1 MEAFRKEWLVAWL
14 RAVLVLLAAAGVRQS
29 LRWAEAQH
37 GRAVTLAE
45 ARLVFPEAGLVGLRE
60 PGAGMQE
67 VRDGNGVVLG
77 KVLLTQPDQ
86 REVKGYAGP
95 TQVVAG
101 MGMDGRLAAWE
112 ILASADTEEHVAQV
126 RSDAAFRGHLDGWQR
141 GADVPDVAVA
151 GSTLTSQAIRE
162 SLLRRLGGV
171 AEGKSVRFPEPVT
184 LEEVRALFP
193 AAALLEDWGN
203 GWRVLDGT
211 GEILGEVLR
220 SAPWADGV
228 RGYQGA
234 TEVLIGLDAAGQTVV
249 GVKMRRSEDNEPYVG
264 YVREDTGWLEAFRGK
279 TVKEV
284 AAMDFAQAGI
294 EGVSGA
300 TLTSFAVAESVRLR
314 CAEAGKATR
323 GDAGKGAVRAL
334 PLADLA
340 LGLVALGGVG
350 MSFSGW
356 RGRRWLRRTW
366 QVVLVLVPGV
376 WLGSLLALPLF
387 EGWMRHG
394 VGWRVMPGMV
404 LLAAVALLM
413 PVATGRQVYCHQIC
427 PHGALQE
434 WLGGRLRTRAVPA
447 RWDRWLR
454 RVPGLLLVLA
464 FLSVALSWGWPLAD
478 FEAFDAWVPRV
489 AGVASWV
496 LAVLGLGAALVIP
509 QAYCRY
515 GCPTGALLRFLR
527 RSGGRGW
534 GWSDAMAVA
543 CAAAAWFPWLRL
555 QAGWDR
561 PAAAGESAPH
571 RLSGTAFG
579 TNWSLQL
586 RSPVPDG
593 LRSQLEAELERVDH
607 GISAWRSDSVL
618 SAFHG
623 SGAGQEFPVPAW
635 IAELAREARHL
646 SEVSS
651 GAFDATIGPIVAAW
665 GFGAGARKGR
675 EPEALER
682 DALRARC
689 GWWKVEAGPGFLRRD
704 DPVVR
709 LDLTPLGEGAALDAM
724 ASVLDKSVSGPW
736 LLSLGG
742 ELRAR
747 GRWNVRIE
755 STGHATV
762 LTDAALSTSGTSRA
776 RHGQRSHLIDAR
788 NGRPV
793 AHDTVSVTVRHAS
806 SSHAD
811 GWATA
816 LAVLGTSDGVALADR
831 VGIAAL
837 FVRETADGPV
847 VEVSEAWD
855 NAPRITRSAP

>member
-1 MEAFRKEWLVAWL
+1 MESFRKAWL
-14 RAVLVLLAAAGVRQS
+14 AACLRAALVLLAAAGVRQS
-29 LRWAEAQH
+29 LRWAEAQQ

-45 ARLVFPEAGLVGLRE
+45 ARLVFPRAALVGLRE
-60 PGAGMQE
+60 PGHGLQE
-67 VRDGNGVVLG
+67 VRDGDGVVLG

-101 MGMDGRLAAWE
+101 MGTDGRLAGWE

-126 RSDAAFRGHLDGWQR
+126 RADAAFRGHLDGWQR
-141 GADVPDVAVA
+141 GVDVPEVAVA
-151 GSTLTSQAIRE
+151 RSTLTSRAIRE

-184 LEEVRALFP
+184 LEEVRAIFP
-193 AAALLEDWGN
+193 AAASLVDSGN
-203 GWRVLDGT
+203 GWQVLDGT
-211 GEILGEVLR
+211 GEVLGEVLR
-220 SAPWADGV
+220 SAPWTDGV

-234 TEVLIGLDAAGQTVV
+234 TEVLIGLDAAGQKVV

-279 TVKEV
+279 TLQEV
-284 AAMDFAQAGI
+284 AAVDFAEAGI

-314 CAEAGKATR
+314 CAEAGKASR
-323 GDAGKGAVRAL
+323 SDAVKASARAL

-340 LGLVALGGVG
+340 LGLVVLGGLG

-413 PVATGRQVYCHQIC
+413 PIATGRQVYCHQIC

-454 RVPGLLLVLA
+454 CVPGLLLVLA

-478 FEAFDAWVPRV
+478 CEAFDAWVPRV
-489 AGVASWV
+489 AGLASWV
-496 LAVLGLGAALVIP
+496 LAVGGLGAGLVIP

-534 GWSDAMAVA
+534 GWGDAMAVV
-543 CAAAAWFPWLRL
+543 CAAVAWFPWLRL

-561 PAAAGESAPH
+561 PAAAAESAPH

-586 RSPVPDG
+586 RAPVPDG
-593 LRSQLEAELERVDH
+593 LRNQLEAELERVDR

-618 SAFHG
+618 AAFHG
-623 SGAGQEFPVPAW
+623 SEAGRDFPVPAW
-635 IAELAREARHL
+635 IAGLTEEARHL
-646 SEVSS
+646 SEATS

-665 GFGAGARKGR
+665 GFGAGARGGR
-675 EPEALER
+675 EPGDPELEE
-682 DALRARC
+682 LRVRC
-689 GWWKVEAGPGFLRRD
+689 GWWKVQAGPGFLRRD
-704 DPVVR
+704 DPAVR
-709 LDLTPLGEGAALDAM
+709 LDLTPLGEGEAIDAM
-724 ASVLDKSVSGPW
+724 AAVLDKSIHGPW

-747 GRWNVRIE
+747 GRWHVRIE
-755 STGHATV
+755 STGHDTV
-762 LTDAALSTSGTSRA
+762 LADTALSTSGTSRA
-776 RHGQRSHLIDAR
+776 RRAQRSHLIDAR

-806 SSHAD
+806 SSCAD

-816 LAVLGTSDGVALADR
+816 LAVLGTEEGMAVADR
-831 VGIAAL
+831 MGIAAL

-847 VEVSEAWD
+847 LAASEAWEA
-855 NAPRITRSAP
+855 APRITRSAP

>member
-1 MEAFRKEWLVAWL
+1 MVAWL
-14 RAVLVLLAAAGVRQS
+14 RVLLVLLAAAGVRQS
-29 LRWAEAQH
+29 LRWAEAQE

-45 ARLVFPEAGLVGLRE
+45 ARLVFPEAGIVGLRE
-60 PGAGMQE
+60 PGHGMQE
-67 VRDGNGVVLG
+67 VRDGNGGVLG

-101 MGMDGRLAAWE
+101 MGMDGRLAGWE

-141 GADVPDVAVA
+141 GVEVPQMAVA
-151 GSTLTSQAIRE
+151 GSTLTSRAIRE

-184 LEEVRALFP
+184 LEEVRKLFP
-193 AAALLEDWGN
+193 AAASLVDSGN
-203 GWRVLDGT
+203 GWRVLDGV
-211 GEILGEVLR
+211 GGMLGEVLR

-249 GVKMRRSEDNEPYVG
+249 GVRMRRSEDNEPYAG
-264 YVREDTGWLEAFRGK
+264 YVREDQGWLEAFRGK
-279 TVKEV
+279 TVQEV
-284 AAMDFAQAGI
+284 AAMDFAEAGI

-314 CAEAGKATR
+314 CAEAAKAFHS
-323 GDAGKGAVRAL
+323 DAGKSSGLVL

-350 MSFSGW
+350 MAFSGW
-356 RGRRWLRRTW
+356 RGRRRLRRAW

-404 LLAAVALLM
+404 LLAAVALLT

-478 FEAFDAWVPRV
+478 LEAFDAWVPRI

-496 LAVLGLGAALVIP
+496 LAVLGLGLALVIP

-527 RSGGRGW
+527 RSGGWGW
-534 GWSDAMAVA
+534 GDTMAVV
-543 CAAAAWFPWLRL
+543 CAGVAWFPWLRL

-561 PAAAGESAPH
+561 PAAVAASAPH
-571 RLSGTAFG
+571 RVGGIAFG

-586 RSPVPDG
+586 RSPVPEG
-593 LRSQLEAELERVDH
+593 LRSQLEAELARVDH
-607 GISAWRSDSVL
+607 GISAWRGDSVL

-623 SGAGQEFPVPAW
+623 SGVGREFPVPPW
-635 IAELAREARHL
+635 IAELAREARQL
-646 SEVSS
+646 SEASA
-651 GAFDATIGPIVAAW
+651 GAFDATIGPLVAAW
-665 GFGAGARKGR
+665 GFGAGAREGR
-675 EPEALER
+675 EPAELEI

-689 GWWKVEAGPGFLRRD
+689 GWWKVQAGPGFLWRD
-704 DPVVR
+704 DPAVR

-724 ASVLDKSVSGPW
+724 ALVLDRSVNGPW

-747 GRWNVRIE
+747 GRWHVRIE
-755 STGHATV
+755 STGHDTV
-762 LTDAALSTSGTSRA
+762 LADASLSTSGTSRA
-776 RHGQRSHLIDAR
+776 RRGQRSHLIDAR

-806 SSHAD
+806 SSLAD

-816 LAVLGTSDGVALADR
+816 LAVLGSEEGMALADR
-831 VGIAAL
+831 LGIAAH
-837 FVRETADGPV
+837 FVRETTDGSV
-847 VEVSEAWD
+847 VEVSAAWD
-855 NAPRITRSAP
+855 TAPAITRSAP

>member
-1 MEAFRKEWLVAWL
+1 MEPFRKAWLSAWL

-29 LRWAEAQH
+29 LRWAEAQET
-37 GRAVTLAE
+37 RAVTIAE
-45 ARLVFPEAGLVGLRE
+45 ARLVFPEAGTVGLRE
-60 PGAGMQE
+60 PDTGTQE
-67 VRDGNGVVLG
+67 VRDASGVVLG
-77 KVLLTQPDQ
+77 KVVLTQPDQ

-95 TQVVAG
+95 TQLVAG
-101 MGMDGRLAAWE
+101 IGPDGRLAGWE
-112 ILASADTEEHVAQV
+112 ILGSADTGEHVAQV
-126 RSDAAFRGHLDGWQR
+126 RADAAFRGHLHGWQR
-141 GADVPDVAVA
+141 GTEVPDVVVA

-171 AEGKSVRFPEPVT
+171 AAGQSVRFPEPVT
-184 LEEVRALFP
+184 LAEVRGLFP
-193 AAALLEDWGN
+193 GAASLAESMH
-203 GWRVLDGT
+203 GWQVLDGT
-211 GEILGEVLR
+211 GGRLGEVLR

-234 TEVLIGLDAAGQTVV
+234 TEVLIGLDAAGQRVV
-249 GVKMRRSEDNEPYVG
+249 DVRMRRSEDNEPYVG
-264 YVREDTGWLEAFRGK
+264 YVREDTGWLAAFRGK
-279 TVKEV
+279 TVEEV
-284 AAMDFAQAGI
+284 AAMDFAQAGL

-314 CAEAGKATR
+314 CAEAEKAPR
-323 GDAGKGAVRAL
+323 KDAGNRL
-334 PLADLA
+334 PMAMAAADLA

-350 MSFSGW
+350 MAFSGW
-356 RGRRWLRRTW
+356 RGRPWLRRAW
-366 QVVLVLVPGV
+366 QAVLVVVPGIS
-376 WLGSLLALPLF
+376 LGSLLALPLF

-404 LLAAVALLM
+404 LLAAVAVLM

-434 WLGGRLRTRAVPA
+434 WLGGWLRKRAIPA

-478 FEAFDAWVPRV
+478 FEAFDAWIPRV
-489 AGVASWV
+489 AGMSSWV
-496 LAVLGLGAALVIP
+496 LAVLGLAAALVIP

-534 GWSDAMAVA
+534 GWSDVMALA
-543 CAAAAWFPWLRL
+543 CAALAWFPWLRL

-561 PAAAGESAPH
+561 PAAVAASAPD

-586 RSPVPDG
+586 RSPAPDG
-593 LRSQLEAELERVDH
+593 LRSQLEAELAKVDH

-618 SAFHG
+618 AAFHG
-623 SGAGQEFPVPAW
+623 SEAGRDFPVPAW
-635 IAELAREARHL
+635 IAALAGEARQL
-646 SEVSS
+646 SAATS
-651 GAFDATIGPIVAAW
+651 GAFDATVGPVVAAW
-665 GFGAGARKGR
+665 GFGAGAREGR
-675 EPEALER
+675 EPGDREIE
-682 DALRARC
+682 ALRARC
-689 GWWKVEAGPGFLRRD
+689 GWWKVQAGPASLRRSE
-704 DPVVR
+704 PAVQ

-724 ASVLDKSVSGPW
+724 ASLLDQSIKGPW

-755 STGHATV
+755 STGQETV
-762 LTDAALSTSGTSRA
+762 LADAALSTSGTSRA
-776 RHGQRSHLIDAR
+776 RRGQRSHLIDAR

-793 AHDTVSVTVRHAS
+793 THDTVSVSVRHAS
-806 SSHAD
+806 SSAAD

-816 LAVLGTSDGVALADR
+816 LAVLGSSEGMKLADR
-831 VGIAAL
+831 MGIAAL
-837 FVRETADGPV
+837 FVRETDNGPV
-847 VEVSEAWD
+847 VEASVAWET
-855 NAPRITRSAP
+855 APRITRSAP